1 MFVVHRIIE
10 MKDSDYSET
19 REFYSMQD
27 SIDFAKRI
35 WNLIPIHYSKIYIE
49 EIDIDDAD
57 NNRIIW
63 KDGKWKI

>member
-1 MFVVHRIIE
+1 MFVVHHVIE

-27 SIDFAKRI
+27 SIDFTKRI
-35 WNLIPIHYSKIYIE
+35 WNLISIHYSKIYIE

-63 KDGKWKI
+63 EDGEWKI